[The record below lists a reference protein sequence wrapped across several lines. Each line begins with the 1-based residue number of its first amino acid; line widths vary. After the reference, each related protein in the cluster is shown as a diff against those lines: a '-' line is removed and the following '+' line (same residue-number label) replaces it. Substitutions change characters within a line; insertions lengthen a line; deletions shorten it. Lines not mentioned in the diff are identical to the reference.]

1 MTPLRQR
8 MIQDMQLRNF
18 SPHTVEAY
26 VHAVAQLAQHF
37 HRSPE
42 QLDAD
47 SARQYLLHLVQDQ
60 HASWSR
66 YNQARCAFLFFY
78 RVTLGQDEQ
87 FEKLPFAKPRK
98 RLPTVLAT
106 DEVRRLLEVVKHQ
119 PKHRALLM
127 ALYGAGLRISEA
139 LNLQPR
145 DIDSQR
151 MFVHVR
157 SGKGNKDRLVQLSPN
172 LLTVLRDYWRECRP
186 GTWMFPQNTDPSRP
200 MDSGTAHRIVA
211 RAARRAGITRRVS
224 PHTLR
229 HSYATHLL
237 EAGVDLL
244 TIQRLLGHQNLKTTA
259 IYTHVSEAHLRAVKS
274 PLDLLYAQ
282 RADDANK
289 PPVT

>member
-8 MIQDMQLRNF
+8 MIQDMQLRNL
-18 SPHTVEAY
+18 SPHTIEAY
-26 VHAVAQLAQHF
+26 VHAVAQFARHF

-47 SARQYLLHLVQDQ
+47 CARQYLLHLVHDQ

-78 RVTLGQDEQ
+78 RVTLGQDQ
-87 FEKLPFAKPRK
+87 RFEKLPFAKPRK
-98 RLPTVLAT
+98 QLPTVLSA
-106 DEVRRLLEVVKHQ
+106 DEVRRMLDVVKHQ

-127 ALYGAGLRISEA
+127 TLYGAGLRISEA

-145 DIDSQR
+145 DIDSGR
-151 MFVHVR
+151 MFIHVR
-157 SGKGNKDRLVQLSPN
+157 SGKGNKDRLVLLSPN
-172 LLTVLRDYWRECRP
+172 LLSVLRDYWRECRP
-186 GTWMFPQNTDPSRP
+186 GIWFFPQDRDPSRQI
-200 MDSGTAHRIVA
+200 DSGSAHRIVA
-211 RAARRAGITRRVS
+211 RTARRAGITRRVS

-244 TIQRLLGHQNLKTTA
+244 TIQRMLGHQNLKTTA
-259 IYTHVSEAHLRAVKS
+259 LYTHVTEAHLRRVKS
-274 PLDLLYAQ
+274 PLDLLYDK
-282 RADDANK
+282 RANEAKN